1 MTEDLLERTEG
12 RVAILTMNR
21 PDRLNAMSGP
31 MLDAMLDALKRLALD
46 DEIGCV
52 VLTGAGRGFCAGG
65 DVKGMAAGEK
75 ANITIESRYHQLR
88 EKMEISRL
96 LHDMPKPTI
105 AMVRGPA
112 AGAGLSLALAC
123 DIRIASDTLKMT
135 TAFVNVG
142 HAGDFGGT
150 YFLTRLVGAAKAREL
165 YFLGEKFEAEEALRL
180 GLVTKVVG
188 NDELEVETMAMAEKF
203 ANGPRIALDL
213 MKRSL
218 NAAETGDLNYCLDTE
233 AMHQSRTGQTE
244 DNREAAQA
252 FVEKRAPVFK
262 GR

>member
-1 MTEDLLERTEG
+1 MTEDLLERKEG

-21 PDRLNAMSGP
+21 PDSLNAMSGP
-31 MLDAMLDALKRLALD
+31 MLDAMLDALNRLALD
-46 DEIGCV
+46 EETGCV

-65 DVKGMAAGEK
+65 DVKGMATGSK
-75 ANITIESRYHQLR
+75 ANMTIENRYHNLR
-88 EKMEISRL
+88 ANMEISRI

-105 AMVRGPA
+105 AMIRGAA

-123 DIRIASDTLKMT
+123 DIRVASETLKMT

-150 YFLTRLVGAAKAREL
+150 YFLTQLLGSAKAREL
-165 YFLGEKFEAEEALRL
+165 YLLGEKFGAAEALNM
-180 GLVTKVVG
+180 GIVTKVVP
-188 NDELEVETMAMAEKF
+188 DDQLEAETMAMAEKF
-203 ANGPRIALDL
+203 ASGPSIALDL

-218 NAAETGDLNYCLDTE
+218 NAAEVGDLGHSLDVE